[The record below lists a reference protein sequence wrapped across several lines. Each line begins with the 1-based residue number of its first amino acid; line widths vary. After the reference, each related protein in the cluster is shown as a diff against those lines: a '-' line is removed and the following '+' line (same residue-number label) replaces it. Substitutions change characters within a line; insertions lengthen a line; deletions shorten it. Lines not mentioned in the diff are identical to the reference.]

1 MKQVVALTRVGLVL
15 GLIIAIYI
23 VESNKNRTAST
34 TYILDLRKQV
44 DSLTAEVELRDQ
56 LLNRCKDTVYGEEV
70 VETNNQ

>member
-34 TYILDLRKQV
+34 AHILDLRKQV
-44 DSLTAEVELRDQ
+44 DSLTMEIELRDR